1 MHLEH
6 GFLAPSIAR
15 DSGFDLGIS
24 VGYPLSNGYLIDPNA
39 FLSYQPMLPDDGGVT
54 SNCNVTLVKER
65 TEPVDIEL
73 GARRLEEMLQQR
85 IFDVFGVNL

>member
-1 MHLEH
+1 
-6 GFLAPSIAR
+6 
-15 DSGFDLGIS
+15 
-24 VGYPLSNGYLIDPNA
+24 
-39 FLSYQPMLPDDGGVT
+39 MLPDDGGVT